1 MEKLTK
7 KYQLAVVVEPTFET
21 FQWDKFPE
29 EPKLLHHVKVTTGFY
44 HLSVGSTCGPNEY
57 RPFGREC
64 CPMCN
69 RGSVVYRDC
78 TGDFSTTCIPCSP
91 GTFMSEPNG
100 LYQCFPCRQCAESQG
115 LYIQSKCTA
124 VRDTICDVLDGYR
137 CVRFSNS
144 ECLHA
149 EKHRVCKPGQETKTP
164 GTKASDTECV
174 DCASG
179 FYSPSGLSCTK
190 WTDCAARNEIQAED
204 GSPVK
209 DVTCEQKPKE
219 IYGLVDLIA
228 ASLAEFYRSLFFE
241 VQKANNEE
249 KK

>member
-1 MEKLTK
+1 HGL
-7 KYQLAVVVEPTFET
+7 LAE
-21 FQWDKFPE
+21 
-29 EPKLLHHVKVTTGFY
+29 LLDYKST
-44 HLSVGSTCGPNEY
+44 VG
-57 RPFGREC
+57 EC

-69 RGSVVYRDC
+69 IGSVVYHDC

-115 LYIQSKCTA
+115 LYIQSKCTT
-124 VRDTICDVLDGYR
+124 VRDTVCDVLDGYR
-137 CVRFSNS
+137 F
-144 ECLHA
+144 
-149 EKHRVCKPGQETKTP
+149 CKPIMFLR
-164 GTKASDTECV
+164 TKASDTECV

-179 FYSPSGLSCTK
+179 FYSPSGLNCTK

-228 ASLAEFYRSLFFE
+228 ASLAEFYRSLFSE
-241 VQKANNEE
+241 VQKANNG
-249 KK
+249 K

>member
-1 MEKLTK
+1 GPSDYKST
-7 KYQLAVVVEPTFET
+7 
-21 FQWDKFPE
+21 
-29 EPKLLHHVKVTTGFY
+29 
-44 HLSVGSTCGPNEY
+44 VG
-57 RPFGREC
+57 EC

-69 RGSVVYRDC
+69 IGSVVYHDC

-115 LYIQSKCTA
+115 LYIQSKCTT
-124 VRDTICDVLDGYR
+124 VRDTVCDVLDGYR
-137 CVRFSNS
+137 
-144 ECLHA
+144 
-149 EKHRVCKPGQETKTP
+149 
-164 GTKASDTECV
+164 TKASDTECV

-179 FYSPSGLSCTK
+179 FYSPSGLNCTK

-228 ASLAEFYRSLFFE
+228 ASLAEFYRSLFSE
-241 VQKANNEE
+241 VQKANNGNLNTGHLTSSIILSSHILKSWQQFVETTMPLINFNFRFLF
-249 KK
+249 

>member
-1 MEKLTK
+1 MRTRFLGFVEL
-7 KYQLAVVVEPTFET
+7 LFVVCTV
-21 FQWDKFPE
+21 
-29 EPKLLHHVKVTTGFY
+29 
-44 HLSVGSTCGPNEY
+44 LSFGGACGPSDY
-57 RPFGREC
+57 KSTVGEC

-69 RGSVVYRDC
+69 IGSVVYHDC

-100 LYQCFPCRQCAESQG
+100 LYQCFPCRQCAE
-115 LYIQSKCTA
+115 
-124 VRDTICDVLDGYR
+124 R
-137 CVRFSNS
+137 
-144 ECLHA
+144 
-149 EKHRVCKPGQETKTP
+149 
-164 GTKASDTECV
+164 TKASDTECV

-179 FYSPSGLSCTK
+179 FYSPSGLNCTK

-228 ASLAEFYRSLFFE
+228 ASLAEFYRSLFSE

-249 KK
+249 KSDVYPGASTQGT